1 MSTKHVGRY
10 VTEFSG
16 RHKLRSLDTL
26 EQMVAMVR
34 GLESKRLRYEDLTTE
49 G

>member
-1 MSTKHVGRY
+1 MSTKHVGHY

-16 RHKLRSLDTL
+16 RHNLRSLNTL
-26 EQMVAMVR
+26 EQMGAMVR
-34 GLESKRLRYEDLTTE
+34 GLESERLRYEDLI